1 MKILTW
7 VKGHGN
13 TANCGAGTNTA
24 NSYQLDLKRM
34 LKIAKKKRKV
44 KREQSSARV
53 NSVQREQS
61 SNSREQSSNSREQS
75 SNSREQSSAR
85 SYTKNPSPK
94 NPSSKNPS
102 STKGETE
109 IFSGLKVS
117 GDVEKCS
124 EAGEASPLPLNPES
138 SDKRPPSALAAARAT
153 GGATAQCADER
164 GPFYAPPPD
173 AGKLTP
179 MVKAAIV
186 VANYPIPAPPPDWS
200 FDEIVKA
207 AKLRQQEGRL

>member
-53 NSVQREQS
+53 NSVQ
-61 SNSREQSSNSREQS
+61 REQSSNSREQS